1 MELKGNSYVFTLKQL
16 DDRCPD
22 ADKYRPNKVEYDLEH
37 LLECDKYSTGVGYKY
52 RTYVEGALKEVCRE
66 PFVTGISHI
75 LVTDD
80 SGYPH
85 ILIWTNI
92 DQPGVVQVRKAFE
105 YDIVK
110 GKLERT
116 K

>member
-1 MELKGNSYVFTLKQL
+1 MTDIQTQTNT
-16 DDRCPD
+16 
-22 ADKYRPNKVEYDLEH
+22 APNIVEYDLES

-52 RTYVEGALKEVCRE
+52 RTSVEDALKEVCRE

-80 SGYPH
+80 DGCPH
-85 ILIWTNI
+85 ILVWTNI
-92 DQPGVVQVRKAFE
+92 NQPGVIQVMRSFE
-105 YDIVK
+105 FDIID
-110 GKLERT
+110 GKLIR